1 MDRLEELTLFLAIAD
16 AGSLAAAARRTG
28 RSPPAVTR
36 ILRDL
41 EERLGVRLIER
52 TTRQLA
58 LTDAGLRL
66 AEHARRLLADFEEA
80 MRDIAGEA
88 AAPRGRLRI
97 SAPIV
102 FGQRHV
108 APIVTAFLDL
118 YPEVTAELS
127 LVDRAVDL
135 IEEGIDV
142 AVRISHLASSS
153 LVARRLGAVRRV
165 LVASPDYLAH
175 RGLPADPDDLAHH
188 EIVLFMSQA
197 SGADWKFTGADGSE
211 RTVRVSGRFQVDRA
225 EAAIAAARAGRGI
238 LSALSYQVAP
248 DLVSGALVRVL
259 DRFERPPIPV
269 HLVYPGGRLITPR
282 LRAFL
287 DFAAPRLSRL
297 DELRQPG

>member
-1 MDRLEELTLFLAIAD
+1 MDRLDELTLFLAIAD

-36 ILRDL
+36 ILHDL
-41 EERLGVRLIER
+41 EERLGVRLFER

-66 AEHARRLLADFEEA
+66 AEHARQLLADFEEA
-80 MRDIAGEA
+80 MRDTAGEA

-97 SAPIV
+97 SAPVV
-102 FGQRHV
+102 FGQRYV
-108 APIVTAFLDL
+108 TPIVTAFLDL

-127 LVDRAVDL
+127 LVDRTVDL

-153 LVARRLGAVRRV
+153 LVARRLGAVR
-165 LVASPDYLAH
+165 
-175 RGLPADPDDLAHH
+175 
-188 EIVLFMSQA
+188 
-197 SGADWKFTGADGSE
+197 
-211 RTVRVSGRFQVDRA
+211 VSARFQVDRA
-225 EAAIAAARAGRGI
+225 EAAIAAARDGRGI
-238 LSALSYQVAP
+238 LAALSYQVAP
-248 DLVSGALVRVL
+248 DLASGALVRVL

-287 DFAAPRLSRL
+287 DFVAPRLSQL
-297 DELRQPG
+297 NELRQPG